1 MTADACASVFYVYW
15 IWGGRYSDFGS
26 DFGSGFFDELGFELH
41 GAYAGD
47 FAVDVVISIDE
58 SDVFDFGSAFDDEG

>member
-1 MTADACASVFYVYW
+1 MCVGFFMFV
-15 IWGGRYSDFGS
+15 GFGRCFSG
-26 DFGSGFFDELGFELH
+26 FGSGFFDELGFELH
-41 GAYAGD
+41 GADAGD